1 MKYYEIF
8 KAMSAEH
15 PEHVALAAI
24 QIYAINL
31 STRPKLNGKFEQKI
45 IKKANKLLWELTIE
59 DRELAI
65 KLWQVAYQWAT
76 CQSLQGLGGCTTK
89 TFKQL
94 LSEQ

>member
-1 MKYYEIF
+1 MDYYKIF
-8 KAMSAEH
+8 KTISAEY

-24 QIYAINL
+24 QIYTINL
-31 STRPKLNGKFEQKI
+31 STKPKLNGKFEQKI
-45 IKKANKLLWELTIE
+45 IKKASKLLWRMAPE

-65 KLWQVAYQWAT
+65 KLWKVVYQWQA

-94 LSEQ
+94 LDE